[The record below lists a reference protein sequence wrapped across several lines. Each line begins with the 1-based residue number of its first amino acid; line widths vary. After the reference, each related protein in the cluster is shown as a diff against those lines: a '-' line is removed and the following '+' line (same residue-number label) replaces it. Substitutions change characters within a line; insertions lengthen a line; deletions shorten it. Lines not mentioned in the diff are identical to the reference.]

1 MSIAITFPDGRTES
15 YEHPPTGLEIAQ
27 NISPGLAKKAVVVDV
42 DGELWD
48 LNRPIE
54 HDARIDIVTRD
65 RPEGV
70 EVLRHDAAHVLAQAV
85 QELFPGTQIT
95 FGPSTDTGFYYDFVR
110 DEPFSQ
116 DDLEA
121 IEQRMRDIVQRDL
134 PIERQVWNRD
144 EAIAHFKQLGE
155 TYKAQWIAEGI
166 DPHEEITVYTQ
177 GENWKDLCTGPHL
190 PSTGRLGTA
199 FKLTKLSGAYWRGD
213 KNNAQLQRI
222 YGLAFAD
229 DKQLKAHLRML
240 EEAEKRDHRKLG
252 RQLDLFHFQ
261 EEAPGSVFWHPKGWT
276 VFQGLIDYMRRQ
288 QRRAGYQEVNT
299 PDMMDLSLWKRSGHW
314 ENYGE
319 NMFTTERD
327 EDRILAL
334 KPMNCPG
341 HVAVFNQGL
350 RSYRELPLRLAEFGK
365 VHRFEPSGALHG
377 LLRVRSFTQ
386 DDAHVFCTREQMHAE
401 CIHITQ
407 LTLAIYKDFGF
418 DNIVI
423 KLSTRPE
430 KRIGADELWDQA
442 ESALANALGDL
453 GLEYTVFEGE
463 GAFYGPKLEFVLR
476 DAIGRDWQ
484 CGTLQLDFNLPGRL
498 DAEYVGEDSAK
509 HTPIMIHRA
518 MFGSL
523 ERFFG
528 ILIEHHAGALPS
540 WLAPVQVQV
549 ATIVSDADDYARDVC
564 ARMQAA
570 GIRAETDLRNE
581 KINLKVRESSLA
593 KVPAMAVVGRRE
605 AEEGTVA
612 LRRLGNKDQQV
623 LSLDDAIE
631 ILKQESL
638 PPSET

>member
-1 MSIAITFPDGRTES
+1 
-15 YEHPPTGLEIAQ
+15 
-27 NISPGLAKKAVVVDV
+27 
-42 DGELWD
+42 
-48 LNRPIE
+48 E

>member
-15 YEHPPTGLEIAQ
+15 YDHAPTGLEIAQ
-27 NISPGLAKKAVVVDV
+27 NISPGLAKKAVVVNV

-48 LNRPIE
+48 LTRPIE

-134 PIERQVWNRD
+134 PIQRQVWNRD
-144 EAIAHFKQLGE
+144 EAIAHFKELGE
-155 TYKAQWIAEGI
+155 SYKAQWIAEGI
-166 DPHEEITVYTQ
+166 DPDEEITVYTQ
-177 GENWKDLCTGPHL
+177 GDQWKDLCTGPHL

-288 QRRAGYQEVNT
+288 QLRAGYQEVNT

-401 CIHITQ
+401 CINITQ

-418 DNIVI
+418 ENIVI

-528 ILIEHHAGALPS
+528 ILIEHHAGTLPS

-549 ATIVSDADDYARDVC
+549 ATIVSDADDYARSVC
-564 ARMQAA
+564 ERMQRA
-570 GIRAETDLRNE
+570 GIRAETDVRNE

-612 LRRLGNKDQQV
+612 LRRLGSKDQQV

-638 PPSET
+638 PPSEA

>member
-166 DPHEEITVYTQ
+166 DPHEAITVYTQ

-549 ATIVSDADDYARDVC
+549 ATIVSDADDYARDAC

-612 LRRLGNKDQQV
+612 LRRLGSKDQQV